1 MVLETS
7 NRSPV
12 ALFFGTSA
20 QRVNDAVFLQMA
32 ALLEHIDVSV
42 VALLENDNSVSQ
54 DLRRRAA
61 NRLTTVPVYRRDE
74 ADAISRN
81 RREVLGRVL
90 HCSSSVTK
98 ANQPSTQRQKRR
110 VRPSGTR
117 LLPHT
122 KHKERDRR

>member
-61 NRLTTVPVYRRDE
+61 NRLTDRKSVVSGKRVAVGVDVGGRRT
-74 ADAISRN
+74 I
-81 RREVLGRVL
+81 
-90 HCSSSVTK
+90 K
-98 ANQPSTQRQKRR
+98 KKNQKYQSNMNEYIATN
-110 VRPSGTR
+110 T
-117 LLPHT
+117 
-122 KHKERDRR
+122 

>member
-1 MVLETS
+1 MRISDWRSDVCSSDLEALGEVTPDMVLETS

-74 ADAISRN
+74 AAAIPRIDRKS
-81 RREVLGRVL
+81 
-90 HCSSSVTK
+90 
-98 ANQPSTQRQKRR
+98 
-110 VRPSGTR
+110 TR
-117 LLPHT
+117 LKYSH
-122 KHKERDRR
+122 

>member
-74 ADAISRN
+74 AAAISRI
-81 RREVLGRVL
+81 RLEVLGSVLQDRKSVVEGKSVSVRVTL
-90 HCSSSVTK
+90 GG
-98 ANQPSTQRQKRR
+98 R
-110 VRPSGTR
+110 R
-117 LLPHT
+117 LL
-122 KHKERDRR
+122 KKKKK